1 MSIFIRQEL
10 EKLASRKLKINA
22 KETMRLAEKLYT
34 QGFISYPR
42 TETNEYPKEM
52 NLGQLVGHQTADPNW
67 GTFAQNILDSGGP
80 TPRQG
85 NKSDKA
91 HPPIHPTKYTNSKL
105 YYFLETWFLVICYSF
120 RHLS

>member
-1 MSIFIRQEL
+1 
-10 EKLASRKLKINA
+10 
-22 KETMRLAEKLYT
+22 MRIAEKLYT

-52 NLGQLVGHQTADPNW
+52 NLGQLVGLQTGDPNW
-67 GTFAQNILDSGGP
+67 GSFAQGIMDSGGP

-105 YYFLETWFLVICYSF
+105 SSKSLGVMCGFIY
-120 RHLS
+120 

>member
-1 MSIFIRQEL
+1 
-10 EKLASRKLKINA
+10 
-22 KETMRLAEKLYT
+22 MRLAEKLYT

-52 NLGQLVGHQTADPNW
+52 NLGQLVGQQTGDPNW
-67 GTFAQNILDSGGP
+67 GAFAQGILDNGGP

-91 HPPIHPTKYTNSKL
+91 HPPIHPTKYTNGNIYLLSFIYIYIVVLQLKL
-105 YYFLETWFLVICYSF
+105 KYYKSSF
-120 RHLS
+120 RDRFIINL

>member
-1 MSIFIRQEL
+1 MNFQEL

-42 TETNEYPKEM
+42 TETNEFPKEM
-52 NLGQLVGHQTADPNW
+52 NLPQLVGYQTGDPNW
-67 GTFAQNILDSGGP
+67 GAFAQNILDTGGP

-91 HPPIHPTKYTNSKL
+91 HPPIHPTKYTNSK
-105 YYFLETWFLVICYSF
+105 ISIKM
-120 RHLS
+120 